1 MAIDLTKLDLYGD
14 YPLVCKRM
22 IESCKKRGL
31 RDTEMVH
38 ALEKAYMHMPWV
50 ILDEFEKMLNE
61 PNSALPGWVEDGVQ
75 RKCRSPPMSD
85 YMDGR

>member
-1 MAIDLTKLDLYGD
+1 MAIDLTNLDLYGD

-22 IESCKKRGL
+22 LESCKKRGI

-38 ALEKAYMHMPWV
+38 VLEKAYMHMPWV

-61 PNSALPGWVEDGVQ
+61 PKETPCT
-75 RKCRSPPMSD
+75 CRRPPMND

>member
-1 MAIDLTKLDLYGD
+1 MAIDLTNLRLYGD

-22 IESCKKRGL
+22 LESCKKRGL

-38 ALEKAYMHMPWV
+38 VLEKAYMHMPWV
-50 ILDEFEKMLNE
+50 ILDEFEKMLSE
-61 PNSALPGWVEDGVQ
+61 PKETP
-75 RKCRSPPMSD
+75 RTCRSPPMND

>member
-22 IESCKKRGL
+22 FESCKKRGL
-31 RDTEMVH
+31 RDTDVVH
-38 ALEKAYMHMPWV
+38 VLEKAYMHMPWV

-61 PNSALPGWVEDGVQ
+61 PKETP
-75 RKCRSPPMSD
+75 RTCRSPPMNG